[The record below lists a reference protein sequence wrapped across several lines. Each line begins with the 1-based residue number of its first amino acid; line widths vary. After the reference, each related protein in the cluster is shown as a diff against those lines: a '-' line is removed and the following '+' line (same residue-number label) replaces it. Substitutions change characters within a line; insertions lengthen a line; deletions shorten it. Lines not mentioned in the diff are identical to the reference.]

1 LVSILFRLRRLTLT
15 TPDCLQSFS
24 YREQE
29 HRHDDI
35 HRAVETCD
43 WLFQDPLFVRWRQS
57 PRGQLLIKGNPGS
70 GKSVLM
76 KHAARSM
83 MAQRPK
89 ELIVSH
95 FIHGQGSELQRT
107 STGVFRALLN
117 SLLGY
122 FPAYLSKLSK
132 TFEDREKRF
141 GAYMADRWSWA
152 SRELQ
157 GFLEDLL
164 IHHTQGQQITI
175 FIDALDE
182 CGEGSARKLM
192 ACLSD
197 LTRRAGN
204 QQSNV
209 KFCLSS
215 RHYPILS
222 LDDFP
227 SISVE
232 EKNSKDIAWF
242 VIDRTR
248 TIKPTLRRQR
258 VQEEIMSKAQGG
270 FQWVLLVTEL
280 VIERNIS
287 GRNVLGQIAS
297 CPSKLSDMYASLLNA
312 GSEMEKRQA
321 TKLFRWIIFAQR
333 PLSTQELQEA
343 LATDADM
350 SYSSVAE
357 LRDRE
362 EWSQTQRDF
371 ERYIC
376 FISKGLV
383 RFKSRE
389 IWEQWEESD
398 CEAQLI
404 HQSVAEY
411 LLEDFLVEG
420 EMNSACA
427 GHFLISR
434 SCLKYLPLIDS
445 LGDCQ
450 QRRDQ
455 MSSEFPLGPYAV
467 RYLFGHIRNAEEA
480 GLVQSD
486 LLSAINWSPQSETIG
501 RIANVWKTLNPNNL
515 DTPFGW
521 PFIGTSEFH
530 VSASLGSRSALLA
543 SLRSYRGPP
552 HRQDMNG
559 NTPLHIALIGDYAD
573 VVALLMDWYSMWK
586 EPNRIERTTSDSQ
599 DLQLFDLDAQNNEG
613 DTALDIAFVMMAN
626 TAVVKLL
633 DMGACVQRVNQ
644 PHLLLFH
651 AIGNKDIALIKKL
664 IANHIDLTGA
674 IYFAVEQDVPCE
686 IFLELLRE
694 GASHERLEI
703 GREHDTDQYRGSNA
717 LHLASYLGLKQKVTM
732 LLEFGASATALDWNG
747 QCPLQTA
754 VNTRNFYDTDNDIL
768 KSLLRHAP
776 SAVELQDH
784 KGCTALDDAVQLGR
798 IRFVR
803 ILLQEG
809 QYSSPS
815 PTLTRLFFEEHM
827 IDMICEKI
835 DTGDMGELVE
845 LEHMIE
851 KIDIEAVD
859 AHGRDVL
866 WQAAANG
873 RKAITEQLV
882 KKHAV
887 NINAVDVSGTSSLL
901 VAVQNKHVDIV
912 ETLLSVRGIDV
923 NSMDNK
929 CESPLHAAVSNA
941 DKASVQLL
949 LSAEGIDLSVRDRE
963 GITPLTRAVNAGN
976 SVICAALLDR
986 GDMSANARLL
996 TAVSAGYTAA
1006 VKFILRKGS
1015 VDVNIRDHQGTPI
1028 LSLAI
1033 NNGRIGIVEAL
1044 LQQQE
1049 IDINADNLSGVT
1061 PLSAAISRGN
1071 IALVKLLLQV
1081 PTIEVSSIYRPD
1093 MASSLQTILHLDPS
1107 ILDLLTSADAVN
1119 NRPDTCHSLLR
1130 AATECSR
1137 WMLNKSLVSLAIAT
1151 FDDERVVD
1159 QAQVTLFEA
1168 IMADD
1173 DVVVKLLLS
1182 KFEFIKNSVQMN
1194 GYSTLTLAILRGNIV
1209 IIDLLVKA
1217 NMFDLNMTDRRGQS
1231 PLWVAALHLYGKTD
1245 ILELLL
1251 NTKTI
1256 DVNIAPK
1263 NEPDPTILWWA
1274 ANQLDKTV
1282 FKMLLATGQ
1291 VHLDIPNADGDLL
1304 LHWAVKANDGAVVE
1318 SLLETGKVDVNQ
1330 TDSQEMTPLLLA
1342 ERDGRTAIAEL
1353 LQAHKQRKRS
1363 SLRTRPN
1370 V

>member
-1 LVSILFRLRRLTLT
+1 M
-15 TPDCLQSFS
+15 
-24 YREQE
+24 
-29 HRHDDI
+29 
-35 HRAVETCD
+35 
-43 WLFQDPLFVRWRQS
+43 QS
-57 PRGQLLIKGNPGS
+57 PQGQLLIKGNPGS

-76 KHAARSM
+76 KHAVRNM

-89 ELIVSH
+89 ELIVSY

-117 SLLGY
+117 SLLGH
-122 FPAYLSKLSK
+122 FPAYLSKLSE

-141 GAYMADRWSWA
+141 GTYMADRWSWA
-152 SRELQ
+152 SKELQ

-164 IHHTQGQQITI
+164 VHHTQGQQITI

-182 CGEGSARKLM
+182 CGEGPARKLM

-197 LTRRAGN
+197 LTRRASN

-222 LDDFP
+222 IDDFP
-227 SISVE
+227 SISVD
-232 EKNSKDIAWF
+232 EKNTKDIAWF

-280 VIERNIS
+280 VIERNLS

-297 CPSKLSDMYASLLNA
+297 CPSTLRDMYASLLST

-362 EWSQTQRDF
+362 EWSQTLRDF

-389 IWEQWEESD
+389 VWEQWEESD
-398 CEAQLI
+398 SEAQLI

-450 QRRDQ
+450 QRRDK

-467 RYLFGHIRNAEEA
+467 RYLFGHIRKAEEA

-486 LLSAINWSPQSETIG
+486 LLSAIDWSPQSETIS
-501 RIANVWKTLNPNNL
+501 RIANVWKILNPENL
-515 DTPFGW
+515 NTPFGW

-530 VSASLGSRSALLA
+530 VSASLGSRSALLG

-559 NTPLHIALIGDYAD
+559 NTPLHIALIGDHAD
-573 VVALLMDWYSMWK
+573 VVAVLMDWYSIWK
-586 EPNRIERTTSDSQ
+586 KPDRIEGRFCERATSDPQ
-599 DLQLFDLDAQNNEG
+599 DLHLFDLDAQNNEG

-633 DMGACVQRVNQ
+633 DKGACVQRFNQ

-664 IANHIDLTGA
+664 ISNHIDLTGA

-686 IFLELLRE
+686 IFLALLRE

-703 GREHDTDQYRGSNA
+703 GRDHDTDQYRGSNA
-717 LHLASYLGLKQKVTM
+717 LHLASYLGLKQKVNM
-732 LLEFGASATALDWNG
+732 LLEFGALATTLDWNG
-747 QCPLQTA
+747 QCPLQAA
-754 VNTRNFYDTDNDIL
+754 VNTKNFYDTDNDIL
-768 KSLLRHAP
+768 ESLLRHAP
-776 SAVELQDH
+776 STVEFQDH
-784 KGCTALDDAVQLGR
+784 EGCTALDDAVRLGR

-803 ILLQEG
+803 ILLQKG
-809 QYSSPS
+809 QFSRPS
-815 PTLTRLFFEEHM
+815 PTLTRLFFNEDM
-827 IDMICEKI
+827 IDIICEQVEA
-835 DTGDMGELVE
+835 GDMGELVGV
-845 LEHMIE
+845 EHMIE
-851 KIDIEAVD
+851 KIDIELAD

-873 RKAITEQLV
+873 RKAIIEQLI
-882 KKHAV
+882 KIHAV
-887 NINAVDVSGTSSLL
+887 NINAVDDSGASPLL

-912 ETLLSVRGIDV
+912 EVLLSVRSIDV
-923 NSMDNK
+923 NSMDNN
-929 CESPLHAAVSNA
+929 CESPLHAAIANG
-941 DKASVQLL
+941 DKTAVQLL
-949 LSAEGIDLSVRDRE
+949 LSAEGIDLSMRDKE
-963 GITPLTRAVNAGN
+963 GITPLARAVNAGH

-986 GDMSANARLL
+986 GDISANSRLL
-996 TAVSAGYTAA
+996 AAVAAGYTAA
-1006 VKFILRKGS
+1006 VKFILHKGG
-1015 VDVNIRDHQGTPI
+1015 VNVNVRDHEGTPI

-1033 NNGRIGIVEAL
+1033 NNGRIGIVKAL

-1049 IDINADNLSGVT
+1049 IDINAEDLSGIS
-1061 PLSAAISRGN
+1061 PLSATIRRGE
-1071 IALVKLLLQV
+1071 IALAKLLLQV
-1081 PTIEVSSIYRPD
+1081 PHIEVSSIYRPD

-1107 ILDLLTSADAVN
+1107 ILDLLTPTDAVK

-1130 AATECSR
+1130 AATDCSR
-1137 WMLNKSLVSLAIAT
+1137 WVLNKSLISLAIAT
-1151 FDDERVVD
+1151 FNEERLVD
-1159 QAQVTLFEA
+1159 QAQMTLFEA
-1168 IMADD
+1168 ITADD

-1182 KFEFIKNSVQMN
+1182 KFEFTTSTVEMN
-1194 GYSTLTLAILRGNIV
+1194 GYSILTLTILRGKIAIV
-1209 IIDLLVKA
+1209 DLLVRS

-1231 PLWVAALHLYGKTD
+1231 PLWIAALHLYGKTD

-1251 NTKTI
+1251 NTKTV

-1282 FKMLLATGQ
+1282 FKMLLATDR
-1291 VHLDIPNADGDLL
+1291 VRLDIPNADGELL
-1304 LHWAVKANDGAVVE
+1304 LHWAVKANDGDVVE
-1318 SLLETGKVDVNQ
+1318 SLLETGKVDIDQ
-1330 TDSQEMTPLLLA
+1330 TDSHGMTPMLLA
-1342 ERDGRTAIAEL
+1342 ERDERTAMIEL
-1353 LQAHKQRKRS
+1353 LQAHKQREC
-1363 SLRTRPN
+1363 RPAP
-1370 V
+1370 